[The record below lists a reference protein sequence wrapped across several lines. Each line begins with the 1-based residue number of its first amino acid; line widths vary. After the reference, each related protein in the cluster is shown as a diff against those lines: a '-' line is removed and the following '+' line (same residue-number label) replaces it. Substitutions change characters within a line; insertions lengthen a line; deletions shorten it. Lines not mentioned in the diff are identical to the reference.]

1 MSEWIAPGPGSWKLD
16 TAHLES
22 TVSRPMRDLMEMAMP
37 SGMGEGFDLVGA
49 PLKTIDVGFVNGR
62 MYSRL
67 TPLVGKGRSLPT
79 PPRPVLWLATRLHPA
94 FRKRAKQSVRAID
107 ERFWLQ
113 EFARWE
119 REWKPKLYATNR
131 SLGDI
136 DPTSLSH
143 ADLVAHLSTVWRH
156 VEWAASLHFRLHTS
170 DLAPIGR
177 LLVAAGNWGLDEGQV
192 MVTLTG
198 ASPATS
204 APTRALR
211 GIADELA
218 RVGVEPESLGD
229 VREASGV
236 AAELL
241 DEYLAEFGH
250 RVTTGYDLRDR
261 TLREL
266 PEVILASI
274 QHSRTAESPGIVGDQ
289 AFSALLEQINE
300 SDRAEFT
307 NLVEEARTLYGLR
320 DENGPLTVEWPAGI
334 ARHVILE
341 AGRRLVNIGAL
352 DELEHVFDT
361 AINELVGLLEGS
373 EYPLATELSMRHRDR
388 FGWGALTPPLVLG
401 SAAKEPDIDILPGR
415 MPEMMRAIL
424 LVTTLLDSAAQTG
437 ALSGTGVGT
446 ESYRGIARVVA
457 DADDAFERT
466 NPGDIIVT
474 RLTVPTFNSVL
485 AMAGGV
491 VTEGGGLLSHTAVI
505 ARELGIPAVIGVAG
519 ALTDIPDGAE
529 IILDPVAGTVT
540 VV

>member
-1 MSEWIAPGPGSWKLD
+1 
-16 TAHLES
+16 
-22 TVSRPMRDLMEMAMP
+22 
-37 SGMGEGFDLVGA
+37 
-49 PLKTIDVGFVNGR
+49 
-62 MYSRL
+62 
-67 TPLVGKGRSLPT
+67 
-79 PPRPVLWLATRLHPA
+79 VLWLATRLHPA
-94 FRKRAKQSVRAID
+94 FRKRAKRSVRAID

-143 ADLVAHLSTVWRH
+143 ADLVAHLNTVWRH
-156 VEWAASLHFRLHTS
+156 VKWAASLHFRLHTS
-170 DLAPIGR
+170 DLAPIGT

-204 APTRALR
+204 APARALG

-307 NLVEEARTLYGLR
+307 NLVEEARTLYGLL

-334 ARHVILE
+334 ARHVIPE

-352 DELEHVFDT
+352 DALQHVFDT

-373 EYPLATELSMRHRDR
+373 EYPLAAELSIRHRDR
-388 FGWGALTPPLVLG
+388 FAWGALTPPLVLG
-401 SAAKEPDIDILPGR
+401 PAAEEPDIDILPGR
-415 MPEMMRAIL
+415 MPEMMRAIF

-446 ESYRGIARVVA
+446 ESHRG
-457 DADDAFERT
+457 
-466 NPGDIIVT
+466 
-474 RLTVPTFNSVL
+474 
-485 AMAGGV
+485 
-491 VTEGGGLLSHTAVI
+491 I
-505 ARELGIPAVIGVAG
+505 ARELGIPAVIGVAA